1 MNEIKLK
8 PIKPNIAIPEHHY
21 IFWIIAIIILI
32 ITAILIYF
40 LNKHIK
46 IKKEKKELFSLIN
59 EPKKFAYEFSKK
71 AKKYKNKKN
80 EEILNQILKNLE
92 NYKYKPKV
100 ENIDKNTINLIKKYL
115 GLKWA

>member
-1 MNEIKLK
+1 MNGLKLK
-8 PIKPNIAIPEHHY
+8 PLKPNIQIPEHHY

-71 AKKYKNKKN
+71 AKKYKTQKN
-80 EEILNQILKNLE
+80 EKLLNQILKNLE
-92 NYKYKPKV
+92 NYKYRQKV
-100 ENIDKNTINLIKKYL
+100 ENIDQNTKKLIQQYL
-115 GLKWA
+115 ELK